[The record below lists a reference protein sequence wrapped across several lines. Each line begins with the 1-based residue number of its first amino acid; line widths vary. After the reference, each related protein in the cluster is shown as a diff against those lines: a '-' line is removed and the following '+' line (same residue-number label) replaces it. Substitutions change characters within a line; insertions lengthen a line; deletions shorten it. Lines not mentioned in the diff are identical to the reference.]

1 MKLSELAAALGLSL
15 RGGGEEEV
23 SAAAPID
30 GAGPGS
36 VTFLSSARFVSAL
49 AQVRPAAVITTPEL
63 APQVA
68 GAVLLSSNP
77 QLDFARALGLF
88 HPTYRPAP
96 GIHPSAQIAPG
107 ARIGPGASI
116 GAYVVIGERVQI
128 GRDAVIHPHVVI
140 YPDVVIGDSVVC
152 HSHASIREGVR
163 LGDRVTVHNGAVVGS
178 EGFGFVQRDQDLVKI
193 PQVGQVVVESDV
205 EIGALA
211 AIDRATVGV
220 TIVRR
225 GVKLDNFVHIGH
237 NCEIGAFSRF
247 AAQSGVG
254 GSSVVGEWCEF
265 GGQSGVADHARIGHR
280 VRVAAGSGIP
290 SAVADNST
298 VGGRP
303 AVPIRLWRR
312 QSAILRHLPELVAR
326 LRALEEK
333 LELPTGG
340 GEDLD
345 RE

>member
-15 RGGGEEEV
+15 RGAGEEEV

-30 GAGPGS
+30 GAGPGT

-49 AQVRPAAVITTPEL
+49 AQVRPAAVITTAEL
-63 APQVA
+63 APQVT
-68 GAVLLSSNP
+68 GAVLLSANP

-88 HPTYRPAP
+88 HRAYRPARA
-96 GIHPSAQIAPG
+96 IHPTAQIAPS

-116 GAYVVIGERVQI
+116 GAFVVIGERVQI

-140 YPDVVIGDSVVC
+140 YPDVIIGDGVVC
-152 HSHASIREGVR
+152 HSQVSIREGVR
-163 LGDRVTVHNGAVVGS
+163 LGDRVTIHNGAVLGS
-178 EGFGFVQRDQDLVKI
+178 EGFGFVQQGEDLVKI
-193 PQVGQVVVESDV
+193 PQIGQVLVESEV

-220 TIVRR
+220 TVVRR

-254 GSSVVGEWCEF
+254 GSSMVGEWCEF
-265 GGQSGVADHARIGHR
+265 GGQSGVADHVRIGR
-280 VRVAAGSGIP
+280 QVRVAAGSGIP
-290 SAVADNST
+290 GAVADNST

-333 LELPTGG
+333 LGMATRSRE
-340 GEDLD
+340 D